1 MQVIPWSNKAPN
13 VHPVERWISVVA
25 GGMLLA
31 NGLRNG
37 GLFRI
42 AAGAALA
49 GRGITGRCHMYRVLG
64 VRTAP
69 SDATLPYELGVK
81 ARAAV
86 TVTHPRHEIF
96 QFWRQLDNLPLFMR
110 HLVSVDQREGKVS
123 HWVAEGPGGNTYE
136 WDAEII
142 NEIPDELIAW
152 KSLPG
157 SDVAS
162 AGSVRFTQAPGDR
175 GTEIH
180 VELQYNPPAGIVGA
194 YVARIFGREPEQ
206 EISAD
211 LKRLKQFLETG
222 EVATT
227 AGQSNGVTP
236 LCVGANSVGHNL
248 IPSLDEV
255 LP

>member
-1 MQVIPWSNKAPN
+1 MLFVNGIKN
-13 VHPVERWISVVA
+13 
-25 GGMLLA
+25 GGMIRMLL
-31 NGLRNG
+31 G
-37 GLFRI
+37 
-42 AAGAALA
+42 AGMI
-49 GRGITGRCHMYRVLG
+49 GRGLTGRCHLYRVLG
-64 VRTAP
+64 VRTAH

-86 TVTHPRHEIF
+86 TVAHPRHEIF
-96 QFWRQLDNLPLFMR
+96 TFWRQFENLPRFMR
-110 HLVSVDQREGKVS
+110 HLISVDQKDEKRS
-123 HWVAEGPGGNTYE
+123 HWVAEGPGTDSTYE

-157 SDVAS
+157 SEVAS
-162 AGSVRFTQAPGDR
+162 AGSVRFSDAPGNR
-175 GTEIH
+175 GTEIR

-194 YVARIFGREPEQ
+194 WVARIFGREPEQ

-211 LKRLKQFLETG
+211 LKRLKQFFETG

-227 AGQSNGVTP
+227 AGQPNGVTP
-236 LCVGANSVGHNL
+236 LIVAANAANPASHTAMS
-248 IPSLDEV
+248 IDEV